1 MAPDHCNNDEPG
13 NVSCVGQH
21 ACTGGNPMTERNY
34 ACDGPIRL
42 FFGNHTAVD
51 LAATGEAAFKGQLCV
66 PTSLRARAPLKRRL
80 PPLNWGVVFD
90 STNRNDSALRRARH
104 QARVLMVHEVCRRR
118 RGGSTSMSKA
128 RRS

>member
-1 MAPDHCNNDEPG
+1 MSATLSKQHWGLHGGMAPDHCNNDEPG

-66 PTSLRARAPLKRRL
+66 PTSLRARAPLKCRL
-80 PPLNWGVVFD
+80 PPLTGALCLTPPTATIRRCVV
-90 STNRNDSALRRARH
+90 RATKP
-104 QARVLMVHEVCRRR
+104 AC
-118 RGGSTSMSKA
+118 
-128 RRS
+128 